1 MTGGVPAN
9 FGDVTG
15 GIISIT
21 TRGASRTYFGG
32 VEAVTSGVKLGDDV
46 YGLDNNGFNLFE
58 ATLSGPLLMKK
69 DSTGEKTDPI
79 LGFFISGN
87 FNHQLDPRPL
97 ATDQYRLRPDVRDS
111 IIDNPLRPTGNGL
124 VHFTILIF

>member
-58 ATLSGPLLMKK
+58 ATLSGPLLMKR
-69 DSTGEKTDPI
+69 DSTGKKTDPI
-79 LGFFISGN
+79 LGFSFPETLIIN
-87 FNHQLDPRPL
+87 WILDPCYRPI
-97 ATDQYRLRPDVRDS
+97 S
-111 IIDNPLRPTGNGL
+111 
-124 VHFTILIF
+124 FKS